1 MPQDHTER
9 ARRAGSGSRG
19 GGPGT
24 LYNLYRSELGRISRC
39 TPEEEGA
46 LLKALLAGEE
56 GASERLVEGRLEM
69 AALLA
74 EDYKGRGLPVDD
86 LVQEANMGLLLA
98 VREYQGGDFSAFAEE
113 RIRRVIEDALKLQRS
128 EDRVGEEL
136 AARVNVLKDISA
148 GMAEEL
154 GREATVSELAGR
166 MRMTEEEIKDI
177 MKLTLDAFRVG

>member
-1 MPQDHTER
+1 
-9 ARRAGSGSRG
+9 
-19 GGPGT
+19 
-24 LYNLYRSELGRISRC
+24 
-39 TPEEEGA
+39 
-46 LLKALLAGEE
+46 
-56 GASERLVEGRLEM
+56 
-69 AALLA
+69 
-74 EDYKGRGLPVDD
+74 
-86 LVQEANMGLLLA
+86 MGLLLA

>member
-1 MPQDHTER
+1 MPQDHTEK

-19 GGPGT
+19 GGPKT
-24 LYNLYRSELGRISRC
+24 LYGLYRSELSRISSC
-39 TPEEEGA
+39 TPKEEEK

-74 EDYKGRGLPVDD
+74 EDYKGRGLSVDD

-98 VREYQGGDFSAFAEE
+98 VREYQGGDFSMLAEE
-113 RIRRVIEDALKLQRS
+113 RIRRSVEDALELQKS
-128 EDRVGEEL
+128 EERVGEEL

-148 GMAEEL
+148 AMAAEL
-154 GREATVSELAGR
+154 GREATVEELASR

-177 MKLTLDAFRVG
+177 MKLTLDAFGVG